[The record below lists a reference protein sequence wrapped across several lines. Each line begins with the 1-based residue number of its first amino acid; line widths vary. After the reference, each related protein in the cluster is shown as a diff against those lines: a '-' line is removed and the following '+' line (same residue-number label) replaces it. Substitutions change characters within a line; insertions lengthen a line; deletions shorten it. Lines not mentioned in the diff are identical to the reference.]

1 MTTISARRF
10 AAGVLMIVVL
20 LSSRT
25 LNGQSTFGSVVG
37 NVTDP
42 TGAAIPNSVVT
53 VQNIG
58 TSSVRKTV
66 TTEAGEYSVL
76 NLDAGTYLVTVE
88 APGFKVATYKDVVL
102 QARQVVR
109 LDSSLSLAEQTGAVS
124 VTVDQEGAPVINT
137 DVSNIAE
144 TKTSLELTDLP
155 VAIGTR
161 TSGSTS
167 PMSTL
172 TAQPGV
178 QTDSGGNISV
188 AGTKPA
194 MLSMSID
201 GISSM
206 GPRSSGPIPELF
218 PAFNS
223 IAEIRISE
231 FNNSA
236 EFAGVSDITTVSK
249 SGTNAYHGGLFENL
263 QNTDLTARN
272 TFSATVPKLNMNDY
286 GLFGGGPI
294 SIPHLYAGKN
304 RTFFFS
310 SYEAL
315 DLSKESVL
323 VESVPSLAMRN
334 GDLSAYLPKQIF
346 HAGTGIPYVNNQI
359 PLSDMS
365 PIALN
370 VLKYQFPLPNA
381 GAPNAI
387 ANNYIQNFPTPITS
401 KQGDL
406 RIDHT
411 ISSKHTAY
419 ARGTYK
425 RRSVI
430 TAPTGSV
437 LIGPISSP
445 EIDYGLTIAENYV
458 ITPAIINELRMGFTG
473 NHTRTA
479 NGAVAS
485 VLANEIGITGLPQAL
500 PTGNSEPNFSITGFQ
515 TTGGNASSHGINN
528 TKQII
533 DSLTWTLGAH
543 TLKFGADY
551 RHMSGYFSD
560 SKLSIRLGAYTYNGA
575 VTSLGLNGGTATASN
590 PAYIGNPFAAFLLGI
605 PDKTQVGTATQP
617 DTDFYGH
624 SLGFYFQDDW
634 KITPRLTLNY
644 GLRYEYHPMFLD
656 HLVNLA
662 NFVPDYVSYINGQA
676 VNGAVILPNAAA
688 LKILNPQFV
697 QAIAPTP
704 IFLASQLGYNEN
716 LRSGNAKDDWAPR
729 FGFAWRPFG
738 NEKTVVRGGYG
749 KFIEGP
755 LGSIMSAFW
764 SISACYAGT
773 YQQTITNGVPSLQFP
788 HPFPAQIAIPGSEN
802 FTQAAALDYH
812 DPYVQQWNLT
822 VERDL
827 GFGTAVRVTYTGSH
841 GSNLGYFADQNQLQ
855 PNTLGYGVAKAFTP
869 YPLWG
874 TLPTLYNGTRSNFN
888 SFTLSATKRLS
899 NGLQFQGSYVLAKN
913 LTNGGG
919 YNPTGYAGESGGT
932 VTNRYDIG
940 LDYGP
945 DPYTRRNRFLG
956 TFLYDLPFGNGKL
969 LFKNANGLVDRVL
982 GGWELAGVVLYQDGP
997 YLTVTNANA
1006 DPAGTDFP
1014 ILVGAGRV
1022 DQVPGVSV
1030 IPATRTLTNWV
1041 NAGAFAIPTN
1051 NIGRYGSEPV
1061 GALVGPGTQV
1071 VSASLIKSVKFKE
1084 GQRLQIG
1091 IQAANLFNH
1100 PNYAPP
1106 NLTLGTQAFGT
1117 VTSLQSN
1124 EGAGPRTLQ
1133 ATARL
1138 SF

>member
-1 MTTISARRF
+1 MRVISSKSF
-10 AAGVLMIVVL
+10 AAVLCLAASL
-20 LSSRT
+20 LFPPSS
-25 LNGQSTFGSVVG
+25 GAQSTFGSVVG
-37 NVTDP
+37 NVLDP
-42 TGAAIPNSVVT
+42 SGAAVPNCVIT
-53 VQNIG
+53 VINIG
-58 TSSVRKTV
+58 TSSRRSTL
-66 TTEAGEYSVL
+66 TDGNGEYSVL
-76 NLDAGTYLVTVE
+76 NLDAGTYLITME
-88 APGFKVATYKDVVL
+88 APGFQVANYKDVVL

-109 LDSSLSLAEQTGAVS
+109 LDGSLAVAALGGSVS
-124 VTVDQEGAPVINT
+124 VTASEEGVPAINT

-161 TSGSTS
+161 TAGSTS

-188 AGTKPA
+188 AGAKPA

-218 PAFNS
+218 PAFYS
-223 IAEIRISE
+223 IAEIRVSE
-231 FNNSA
+231 TNNSA
-236 EFAGVSDITTVSK
+236 EFAGISDITTISK
-249 SGTNAYHGGLFENL
+249 SGSNAFHGGAFENV
-263 QNTDLTARN
+263 QNTALTARN
-272 TFSATVPKLNMNDY
+272 TFSATVPTLNMNDY
-286 GLFGGGPI
+286 GLYGGGPI
-294 SIPHLYAGKN
+294 SIPGLYSGKN
-304 RTFFFS
+304 RTFFFT

-315 DLSKESVL
+315 DLHKQSVL
-323 VESVPSLAMRN
+323 VENVPSLAMRN
-334 GDLSAYLPKQIF
+334 GDLSVYANKIYQP
-346 HAGTGIPYVNNQI
+346 GTGIPFANNQI
-359 PLSDMS
+359 PSSQIS

-387 ANNYIQNFPTPITS
+387 VSNYIQNFPTPISS

-406 RIDHT
+406 RIDKT
-411 ISSKHTAY
+411 ISQSQTTY
-419 ARGTYK
+419 ARFTYK
-425 RRSVI
+425 HRDVI
-430 TAPTGSV
+430 GAPSGSV

-445 EIDYGLTIAENYV
+445 EIDYGLTIAHNFV
-458 ITPAIINELRMGFTG
+458 ITPTLINELRAGYSG
-473 NHTRTA
+473 NHTRTT

-500 PTGNSEPNFSITGFQ
+500 PSGNTEPNFSITGFQ
-515 TTGGNASSHGINN
+515 TTGGNSSSHGINN
-528 TKQII
+528 TKQIL
-533 DSLTWTLGAH
+533 DSVTWTHGKH
-543 TLKFGADY
+543 TFKFGADY

-560 SKLSIRLGAYTYNGA
+560 SKLGTRLGAYTYNGA
-575 VTSLGLNGGTATASN
+575 VTSLGLNGASSSAIN
-590 PAYIGNPFAAFLLGI
+590 PPYIGNPFAAFLLGI

-624 SLGFYFQDDW
+624 SLGFYVQDDW
-634 KITPRLTLNY
+634 KVTPRLTLNY
-644 GLRYEYHPMFLD
+644 GFRYEYHPMFLD
-656 HLVNLA
+656 HLNNLA
-662 NFVPDYVSYINGQA
+662 NFVPNYTSTINGQV
-676 VNGAVILPNAAA
+676 VNGAVIIPNAAA
-688 LKILNPQFV
+688 ISILNPQFV

-704 IFLASQLGYNEN
+704 IFVASQLGINEN
-716 LRSGNAKDDWAPR
+716 LRYSNFKGDWAPR
-729 FGFAWRPFG
+729 FGFAWRPLG
-738 NEKTVVRGGYG
+738 NDKTVIRGGYG

-764 SISACYAGT
+764 SIAACYAGT
-773 YQQTITNGVPSLQFP
+773 YQQTIVNGAPSLVFP
-788 HPFPAQIAIPGSEN
+788 SPFPAQIAVPGSEN
-802 FTQAAALDYH
+802 FTQAAALNYR

-822 VERDL
+822 FERDL
-827 GFGTAVRVTYTGSH
+827 GYGTAVRVTYTGSH
-841 GSNLGYFADQNQLQ
+841 GSQLGYFADQNQLQ
-855 PNTLGYGVAKAFTP
+855 PNTLGYAKAKASTP

-874 TLPTLYNGTRSNFN
+874 TLPTEYNGARSNFN
-888 SFTLSATKRLS
+888 SFTVSATKRLS
-899 NGLQFQGSYVLAKN
+899 NGLQFQTSFVLAKN
-913 LTNGGG
+913 LTNGAG
-919 YNPTGYAGESGGT
+919 YNSTGYAGESGGT
-932 VTNRYDIG
+932 VTTGFDIG

-945 DPYTRRNRFLG
+945 DAYTRRSRSLS
-956 TFLYDLPFGNGKL
+956 TFLYELPFGKGKRL
-969 LFKNANGLVDRVL
+969 MKNANGLVDGVL
-982 GGWELAGVVLYQDGP
+982 GGWELAGVLLYQSGP

-1022 DQVPGVSV
+1022 DSVPGVSA
-1030 IPATRTLTNWV
+1030 IPANRSLTNWV

-1061 GALVGPGTQV
+1061 GAVQGPGTQV
-1071 VSASLIKSVKFKE
+1071 VSASLIKAIKFDERRK
-1084 GQRLQIG
+1084 LQIG

-1106 NLTLGTQAFGT
+1106 NLTLGTASFGT

-1133 ATARL
+1133 GTLRL